1 MRTRTW
7 VAPWRFPG
15 PRAGAPGACWWC
27 RSGVPTGRGGGTP
40 AVVLILISDPD
51 REKSGI
57 ARDLRAL
64 YGLTPAEA
72 DVAVALAEGKTLD
85 RVAEERGV
93 SRETV
98 RFQLKAIYAKTGTSR
113 QAELARLVLTAP
125 VDFQRGR

>member
-1 MRTRTW
+1 M
-7 VAPWRFPG
+7 
-15 PRAGAPGACWWC
+15 
-27 RSGVPTGRGGGTP
+27 
-40 AVVLILISDPD
+40 
-51 REKSGI
+51 
-57 ARDLRAL
+57 
-64 YGLTPAEA
+64 
-72 DVAVALAEGKTLD
+72 ALAEGKTLD